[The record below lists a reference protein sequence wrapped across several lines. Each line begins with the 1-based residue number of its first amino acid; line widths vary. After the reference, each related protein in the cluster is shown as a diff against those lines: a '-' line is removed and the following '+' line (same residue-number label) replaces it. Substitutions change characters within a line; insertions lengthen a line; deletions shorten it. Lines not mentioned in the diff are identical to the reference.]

1 LTCGIRPSRVM
12 NVTKKQTP
20 KAQVAVF
27 EFKGIALDVKKK
39 GWDALWMV
47 PGRAMH
53 VSTGIKAGIGSDFE
67 ASREIARAKALA
79 GPVPVWGSYNHAG

>member
-1 LTCGIRPSRVM
+1 M